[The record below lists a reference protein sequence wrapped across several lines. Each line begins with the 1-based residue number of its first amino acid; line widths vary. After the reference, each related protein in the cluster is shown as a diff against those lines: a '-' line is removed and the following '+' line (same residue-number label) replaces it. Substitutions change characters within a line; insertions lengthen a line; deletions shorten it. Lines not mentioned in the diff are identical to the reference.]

1 MILIVGLGN
10 PGKKYEKTRHNVG
23 WRVLNYFK
31 EKNDFQSWK
40 EEKKVKAMISKGE
53 IGKEKIQLIKPLTFM
68 NLSGES
74 LKNILNYYKAKPE
87 KIIIVHD
94 DIDINFNKI
103 KISQN
108 RGTAGH
114 KGVLSI
120 TENLKTKNFIR
131 IRIGIKPKEKKM
143 SNTEKFVISN
153 FNKKEE
159 KELTEVI
166 KKTTEAIEVTIKEGT
181 KKSMT
186 IFNKKSGVK

>member
-31 EKNDFQSWK
+31 EKNNFQPWK
-40 EEKKVKAMISKGE
+40 EKKKVKAMISKGE

-74 LKNILNYYKAKPE
+74 LKSILNYYKAKPE

-120 TENLKTKNFIR
+120 IEKLKTKNFIR
-131 IRIGIKPKEKKM
+131 IRIGIKPKEKKL

-166 KKTTEAIEVTIKEGT
+166 KKTTKAIELIIKEGT